1 MENPKASSEAP
12 TEVELKL
19 ALAPG
24 GPAPLAAHP
33 LLDITTAT
41 RLTLTN
47 TYFDTPDGAL
57 DAARVAL
64 RLRQING
71 QTLQTVKT
79 AGQGG
84 GGLSSRE
91 EWEWEVSG
99 NQLDITGLK
108 ALPPFQAF
116 DDATFAALEPQLRT
130 DFTRTKWDIHHQE
143 SQIELALDEGEIDCH
158 GYRAPIR
165 EMELELKRGAPNAL
179 WDLAT
184 TLAADVPLRPS
195 DSSKA
200 ARGAALGRQHWP
212 LPGAHTPSEWLYRAT
227 LAMDAFHDSGQS
239 AFLTLAFEALAKLAE
254 HPGLDDAARRLAQT
268 LPQALDENG
277 QPSAAYGSAALTL
290 ARSLAEPTELR

>member
-1 MENPKASSEAP
+1 MENPKVSAVAP

-24 GPAPLAAHP
+24 GPAQLAAHP
-33 LLDITTAT
+33 LLDTTTAT

-57 DAARVAL
+57 GAARVAL
-64 RLRQING
+64 RLRQVNG

-99 NQLDITGLK
+99 NQLDIAGLK
-108 ALPPFQAF
+108 ALPPFQAME
-116 DDATFAALEPQLRT
+116 DATLATLEPQLRT
-130 DFTRTKWDIHHQE
+130 DFTRTTWDIHHQE
-143 SQIELALDEGEIDCH
+143 SHIELALDEGDIICH
-158 GYRAPIR
+158 GHHAPIC
-165 EMELELKRGAPNAL
+165 EMELELKGGAPNAL

-184 TLAADVPLRPS
+184 TLAADVALRPS

-200 ARGAALGRQHWP
+200 ARGAALGHQHWP
-212 LPGAHTPSEWLYRAT
+212 LPEAHTPSEWLHRAT
-227 LAMDAFHDSGQS
+227 LALDAFHDSGQN
-239 AFLTLAFEALAKLAE
+239 AFLTRALEALTQLAA
-254 HPGLDDAARRLAQT
+254 HPALDDSVRPLAQT
-268 LPQALDENG
+268 LLQALDEYG
-277 QPSAAYGSAALTL
+277 QPNTAYGSAALTL

>member
-1 MENPKASSEAP
+1 MENSQVSAEAP

-24 GPAPLAAHP
+24 GPAQLAAHP
-33 LLDITTAT
+33 LLATATAT

-47 TYFDTPDGAL
+47 TYFDTPNGAL
-57 DAARVAL
+57 GAARVAL

-84 GGLSSRE
+84 GGLSSRD
-91 EWEWEVSG
+91 EWEWEVNG
-99 NQLDITGLK
+99 NQLDRAGLK
-108 ALPPFQAF
+108 ALPPFQSLC
-116 DDATFAALEPQLRT
+116 DATLADLEPQLST
-130 DFTRTKWDIHHQE
+130 DFTRTKWDIHHLG

-165 EMELELKRGAPNAL
+165 EMELELKRGSPNAL
-179 WDLAT
+179 WALAT
-184 TLAADVPLRPS
+184 TLAADVALRPS

-212 LPGAHTPSEWLYRAT
+212 LPEAHTPSEWLHRAT
-227 LAMDAFHDSGQS
+227 LALDAFHDSGQS
-239 AFLTLAFEALAKLAE
+239 TFLSLAFEALATLAK
-254 HPGLDDAARRLAQT
+254 HPGLDDSTRPLAQT
-268 LPQALDENG
+268 LPQALDANG
-277 QPSAAYGSAALTL
+277 QPRSAYGSAALTL
-290 ARSLAEPTELR
+290 ARRLADLTAPL

>member
-1 MENPKASSEAP
+1 METPQVSAQAP

-19 ALAPG
+19 ALAPR
-24 GPAPLAAHP
+24 GPAQLTAHP
-33 LLDITTAT
+33 LLDATKAT

-57 DAARVAL
+57 GAARVAL

-99 NQLDITGLK
+99 HHLDIAGLK
-108 ALPPFQAF
+108 ALAPFQSW
-116 DDATFAALEPQLRT
+116 DNATLNALEPQLRT
-130 DFTRTKWDIHHQE
+130 DFTRTKWDIQHQE
-143 SQIELALDEGEIDCH
+143 SQIELALDEGEIECH

-165 EMELELKRGAPNAL
+165 EMELELKRGTPNTL

-200 ARGAALGRQHWP
+200 ARGVALGHQHWP
-212 LPGAHTPSEWLYRAT
+212 LPEAHTPSKWLHRAT
-227 LAMDAFHDSGQS
+227 LALDAFHDSGQS
-239 AFLTLAFEALAKLAE
+239 TFLTLALEALTHLAA
-254 HPGLDDAARRLAQT
+254 HPGLDASARRLAQT
-268 LPQALDENG
+268 LPQALDQNG
-277 QPSAAYGSAALTL
+277 QPHTAYGSAALTL
-290 ARSLAEPTELR
+290 ARRLAEPAELL

>member
-1 MENPKASSEAP
+1 MKNPKVSAQAP

-24 GPAPLAAHP
+24 GPAQLAAHP
-33 LLDITTAT
+33 LLDTATAT

-57 DAARVAL
+57 NAARVAL

-91 EWEWEVSG
+91 EWEWEVNG
-99 NQLDITGLK
+99 NQLDIAGLK
-108 ALPPFQAF
+108 TLPPFQSL
-116 DDATFAALEPQLRT
+116 DDATLATLVPQLRT

-143 SQIELALDEGEIDCH
+143 SQIELALDEGDIDCH

-165 EMELELKRGAPNAL
+165 EMELELKSGTPNAL
-179 WDLAT
+179 WALAT
-184 TLAADVPLRPS
+184 TLAADVALRPS

-212 LPGAHTPSEWLYRAT
+212 LPEAHTPSEWFHRAT
-227 LAMDAFHDSGQS
+227 LALDAFHDSGQGT
-239 AFLTLAFEALAKLAE
+239 FLTLAFEALATLAA
-254 HPGLDDAARRLAQT
+254 HPTLNDSARPLAQT
-268 LPQALDENG
+268 LPQALDANG
-277 QPSAAYGSAALTL
+277 QPRTAYGSAALTL
-290 ARSLAEPTELR
+290 ARALANPTDLL